1 MCLQWVRC
9 LHGWGTFRKCRAGL
23 SYHLVLGPLFWEH
36 PPPWGLYSTLN
47 GVEHT
52 TQSLRW
58 PGTLTTIGLKGC
70 NNQRVSVNLQLVI
83 FCEVLCKILE
93 LPIDACRLS
102 SFSVDLKYC
111 STLATSKLI
120 ILFSEMLKFLKKYF
134 LINKFLLKEN
144 RKCFRIYVL
153 VFKIT

>member
-1 MCLQWVRC
+1 
-9 LHGWGTFRKCRAGL
+9 
-23 SYHLVLGPLFWEH
+23 VL
-36 PPPWGLYSTLN
+36 
-47 GVEHT
+47 
-52 TQSLRW
+52 
-58 PGTLTTIGLKGC
+58 
-70 NNQRVSVNLQLVI
+70 VNLQLVI

-93 LPIDACRLS
+93 LPIDARRLS

-134 LINKFLLKEN
+134 LKNKILLKEN